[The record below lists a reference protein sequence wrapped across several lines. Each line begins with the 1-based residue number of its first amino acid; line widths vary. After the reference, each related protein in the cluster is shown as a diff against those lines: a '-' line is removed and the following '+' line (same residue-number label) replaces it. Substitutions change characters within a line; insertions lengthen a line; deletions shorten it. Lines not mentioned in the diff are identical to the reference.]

1 MDQSDLD
8 LLNFENDKYMDYQ
21 NTFIEVMACCHS
33 LTLVNNELM
42 GDPLEIEM
50 FIKSGWIMIDNN

>member
-1 MDQSDLD
+1 
-8 LLNFENDKYMDYQ
+8 MDYK

-33 LTLVNNELM
+33 LTLVNNELL

-50 FIKSGWIMIDNN
+50 F

>member
-1 MDQSDLD
+1 
-8 LLNFENDKYMDYQ
+8 MDYK

-50 FIKSGWIMIDNN
+50 FLKSGWTMDDNI